1 MVFGLCCQRERLY
14 TFLYVVQIFILAGVV
29 YYYFQGS
36 VGKTAPDHEIAGE
49 PSQPIGETVRPV
61 WGLID
66 KCYPVTIQRR
76 RVWSGKKQ
84 DSEAMTPKAT
94 GELNDAAPPEGAD
107 TLFGD
112 EGDMRSPEEE
122 AGNAIPSPI
131 PAGKEVSEEE
141 EVAGTP
147 GWEENKKVR
156 KEIAVYTSEA
166 SEVDITEES
175 SGGWVPQLLRRF
187 WMGWVPG
194 RDTPKTQSHE

>member
-1 MVFGLCCQRERLY
+1 MRDGDLALVTAAHPLPPPTDIVPSSSLPVQLSPSFGHCKC
-14 TFLYVVQIFILAGVV
+14 FN
-29 YYYFQGS
+29 
-36 VGKTAPDHEIAGE
+36 
-49 PSQPIGETVRPV
+49 PIGETVRPV